1 MVDTDRGAR
10 GPVPARETGRFGIE
24 GGTGTLRVVDRKVM
38 TAEEFERLPPA
49 EQDRIFASSIITDL
63 ADVPPEFLA
72 KVRARVE
79 ARLSASDATRK
90 A

>member
-1 MVDTDRGAR
+1 
-10 GPVPARETGRFGIE
+10 
-24 GGTGTLRVVDRKVM
+24 M
-38 TAEEFERLPPA
+38 TAEEFERLSPA
-49 EQDRIFASSIITDL
+49 EQDRVFASSIITDL

-72 KVRARVE
+72 KVQARVE

>member
-1 MVDTDRGAR
+1 
-10 GPVPARETGRFGIE
+10 
-24 GGTGTLRVVDRKVM
+24 M
-38 TAEEFERLPPA
+38 TAEEFEALPPA
-49 EQDRIFASSIITDL
+49 EQDRVFAASVVTDL

-90 A
+90 S